1 MPGKTCVARSEAVAD
16 LGRAGR
22 RIAGITCA
30 EVAEMLPAAVDG
42 DSGHRRLDRRVG
54 RHVEQCLR
62 CQAELAGYRRLLR
75 ALHELRTEV
84 LLPPPGAVAACLA
97 ALAGAGERRAG
108 AALLG
113 GRRAA
118 YLGGLV
124 VAATAAGAGAAVV
137 LVTRRRRSG

>member
-1 MPGKTCVARSEAVAD
+1 MVRVEEVAD
-16 LGRAGR
+16 LGEAGR

-30 EVAEMLPAAVDG
+30 EVAELLPAAVDG
-42 DSGHRRLDRRVG
+42 GVDRRRLDRRVG

-84 LLPPPGAVAACLA
+84 LLPPPGAVAGCLA

-108 AALLG
+108 SALLSG
-113 GRRAA
+113 HRGA
-118 YLGGLV
+118 YMGGLA
-124 VAATAAGAGAAVV
+124 VAATAAGAGAALV
-137 LVTRRRRSG
+137 LATRKRRAG

>member
-1 MPGKTCVARSEAVAD
+1 VPVEAVAD
-16 LGRAGR
+16 LGVAGR

-30 EVAEMLPAAVDG
+30 EVAELLPAAVDG
-42 DSGHRRLDRRVG
+42 GVERRRLDRRVT

-84 LLPPPGAVAACLA
+84 LLPPPGAVAGCLA

-108 AALLG
+108 AALLSG
-113 GRRAA
+113 HRGA
-118 YLGGLV
+118 YVGGLA
-124 VAATAAGAGAAVV
+124 VAATAAGAGAALV
-137 LVTRRRRSG
+137 LATRKRRAG